1 MRIPGIYKIHT
12 LTPPDHQ
19 AIEALAGRVFP
30 SIGVTGEVVF
40 HGDATLERTRTNTS
54 YLPEGVLTFFT
65 EEPVSPLSLAFAAEL
80 PDGRLLIIGTKEEPA
95 SIEQT
100 ERIVPPDDVCQW
112 QVTVRG
118 LLFDNGSSGEAV
130 ISGGGSVDTDPGT
143 GGTVSFTEAT
153 EQDIDD
159 MITAITE
166 PSNEENNESATE

>member
-12 LTPPDHQ
+12 LTPPDHL
-19 AIEALAGRVFP
+19 AIEAMAGRVFP
-30 SIGVTGEVVF
+30 SIEMTGEVVF

-65 EEPVSPLSLAFAAEL
+65 EEPVLSLPLAFAAEL

-118 LLFDNGSSGEAV
+118 LLFDNGSSGSAV
-130 ISGGGSVDTDPGT
+130 ISGGGSIGMDTGT
-143 GGTVSFTEAT
+143 ASFTEAT
-153 EQDIDD
+153 EQDIDE